1 MNENIRV
8 FIATT
13 QGPSEVQR
21 LAEEDPSVRSVICLQ
36 GKAIALPVS
45 PDYDAFVRRPTGVIE
60 AVFGHPAYRLD
71 LAQPVT
77 GGLSWQLGALVVH
90 GLHAEGR
97 LAGRDE
103 DPQRVLWAT
112 GEVDRELKL
121 LPVEHLAQ
129 KIQSSAELFRALLRD
144 RVPVTLCLPEDNRD
158 ELEAVWAEAT
168 GLSLDQVEVLAAGE
182 AAALFAGLGL
192 DAPSIMTS
200 RGPQGS
206 TEIVPENAVAGKGPA
221 QGKLWAALS
230 LLGVVGLAYAV
241 FHWTGAMHSVG
252 LGGDAAVEG
261 KFPFGLTALEIRA
274 PADATCAAVL
284 VGSVTPLETETELPL
299 SGRRTSTQLD
309 RLCRL
314 HYRATNLGMDTDLWL
329 VGARAGESADLLHTK
344 TFLSAQRL
352 ARDQSQSF
360 EVNLPRHFDE
370 TLVQRFA
377 LVARPLAAQTDKTFD
392 HYAGQLS
399 ERPTLAA
406 WRDWLA
412 GVRSGGFSVEVAQHA
427 LAP

>member
-71 LAQPVT
+71 LAEPVT
-77 GGLSWQLGALVVH
+77 GGLSWQLGVLVVH
-90 GLHAEGR
+90 GLHAAGR

-103 DPQRVLWAT
+103 ESGGVLWAT
-112 GEVDRELKL
+112 GEVDRDLKI

-129 KIQSSAELFRALLRD
+129 KLRASAELFRTLSRD
-144 RVPVTLCLPEDNRD
+144 SVPVTVCLATENRV

-168 GLSLDQVEVLAAGE
+168 GLSLDQVEVMEAGDAAV
-182 AAALFAGLGL
+182 LFAGLGL
-192 DAPSIMTS
+192 DAPRAMTS
-200 RGPQGS
+200 PVPQGS
-206 TEIVPENAVAGKGPA
+206 TDIVPERAAPGKGPA
-221 QGKLWAALS
+221 RGKLWAALS
-230 LLGVVGLAYAV
+230 LLGVVALAYAA
-241 FHWTGAMHSVG
+241 FHWAGPMDPDG
-252 LGGDAAVEG
+252 LGENPAGGDR
-261 KFPFGLTALEIRA
+261 FPIELTALEIRA
-274 PADATCAAVL
+274 PAGATCAAVL
-284 VGSVTPLETETELPL
+284 VGSVAPLETENALPL

-314 HYRATNLGMDTDLWL
+314 HYRATNLGTNADLWL
-329 VGARAGESADLLHTK
+329 VGARAGESAELLHTK

-352 ARDQSQSF
+352 APDQSQSF
-360 EVNLPRHFDE
+360 EVTLPRRFDE

-377 LVARPLAAQTDKTFD
+377 LIARPLAGQTDQTFD
-392 HYAGQLS
+392 HYAGALS
-399 ERPTLAA
+399 DRLTLAA

-412 GVRSGGFSVEVAQHA
+412 GLRSGGFLVEVAQHA